1 MDGFSVSVSVP
12 VITVFIQGVLSFL
25 SPCVLPLV
33 PVYIGY
39 LSGGAA
45 KQKEDG
51 TVEYPRALVFPRTV
65 CFVLGVSF
73 AFLLLGMGMSAATL
87 FFRKNQM
94 LFARIGGAAVILFGL
109 YQLGVFGT
117 SRLLGR
123 ERRLP
128 VRFDKMAAS
137 PFTALLLGFFFSF
150 AWTPCVGPTLASV
163 LLIAGSSASRAYGF
177 LLIGIYTL
185 GFCIPFLLT
194 GWFTTSLLAFFKTH
208 RNVMRYTVKAG
219 GVLMILMGIL
229 MITGR
234 MNAISVLL
242 AGA

>member
-25 SPCVLPLV
+25 S
-33 PVYIGY
+33 
-39 LSGGAA
+39 
-45 KQKEDG
+45 
-51 TVEYPRALVFPRTV
+51 
-65 CFVLGVSF
+65 
-73 AFLLLGMGMSAATL
+73 
-87 FFRKNQM
+87 
-94 LFARIGGAAVILFGL
+94 
-109 YQLGVFGT
+109 
-117 SRLLGR
+117 
-123 ERRLP
+123 
-128 VRFDKMAAS
+128 
-137 PFTALLLGFFFSF
+137 
-150 AWTPCVGPTLASV
+150 PCVGPTLASV

-194 GWFTTSLLAFFKTH
+194 GWFTTSLLAFFKAH